1 MAAAPGA
8 SQCEGYSQG
17 DGLGELES
25 ALAFYTCAKKLLI
38 LAAGAAFAE
47 RAHITE
53 FGVRE
58 FRVGDERRSFVC
70 VGFLSRQTDFLQAT
84 PDRPQYNLHPVIMS

>member
-25 ALAFYTCAKKLLI
+25 ALAFYTCEKN
-38 LAAGAAFAE
+38 F
-47 RAHITE
+47 
-53 FGVRE
+53 
-58 FRVGDERRSFVC
+58 
-70 VGFLSRQTDFLQAT
+70 
-84 PDRPQYNLHPVIMS
+84 